1 MRYYYYSEVALC
13 FSCDAIERLNLF
25 IESSSPEKRKI
36 LTNFISLAQSYHQNG
51 AICFVWKPVKWY
63 DELIPNMT
71 DETDAQIK
79 ASKIIK
85 SFFDNIAS
93 EDFLWL
99 RMGEF
104 DDDIEKLGS
113 FYNNPFNLSVK
124 REVIIHTEKG
134 ISIL

>member
-1 MRYYYYSEVALC
+1 
-13 FSCDAIERLNLF
+13 
-25 IESSSPEKRKI
+25 
-36 LTNFISLAQSYHQNG
+36 
-51 AICFVWKPVKWY
+51 
-63 DELIPNMT
+63 MT
-71 DETDAQIK
+71 DETDFQIK

-85 SFFDNIAS
+85 DFFDDIAS

-113 FYNNPFNLSVK
+113 FYNNPFNLSIK
-124 REVIIHTEKG
+124 REIIIHTVKG